1 MTLVFFLLTLF
12 QLKHFIADFPLQN
25 SYMLGK
31 FNHQGWILPL
41 LSHAA
46 VHAGLTFA
54 ICIAVSQSLILSLIL
69 ALLDL
74 VSHFCI
80 DRLKASPNYG
90 GQFKPSEPIFWHLLG
105 LDQLAHHLVH
115 YFIIFTLIQH

>member
-1 MTLVFFLLTLF
+1 MTTIFFLLILF

-31 FNHQGWILPL
+31 FNHSGWILPL
-41 LSHAA
+41 FSHAST
-46 VHAGLTFA
+46 HAGLTFT
-54 ICIAVSQSLILSLIL
+54 ICIAISQDLTLSLLL

-74 VSHFCI
+74 VSHFWI
-80 DRLKASPNYG
+80 DRLKASPNFG

-115 YFIIFTLIQH
+115 YAIIFALIQP